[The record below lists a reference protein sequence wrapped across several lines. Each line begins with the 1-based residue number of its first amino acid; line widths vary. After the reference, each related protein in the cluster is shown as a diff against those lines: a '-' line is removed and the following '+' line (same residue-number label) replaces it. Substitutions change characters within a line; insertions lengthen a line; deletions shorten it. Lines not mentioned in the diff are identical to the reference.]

1 MISAHLHV
9 ETASTEIGQL
19 VYTESFVQSY
29 DLGSP
34 LLPVS
39 PVTLPNGDAILA
51 ELATTSAD
59 RAQGLMERGHL
70 HPDRGMLFF
79 FPSPGIYGFWMAQTF
94 IPLDILWLDAD
105 RRIVSIFADAQPCP
119 SGVSCPIYSPS
130 APAQFVLE
138 LAAGEAARRNLQL
151 GDQLDW

>member
-1 MISAHLHV
+1 MISAPLHV
-9 ETASTEIGQL
+9 ESEGPEAGQL
-19 VYTESFVQSY
+19 VYRESFSQSY

-39 PVTLPNGDAILA
+39 PVMLPNGDAILA

-79 FPSPGIYGFWMAQTF
+79 FPSPGVYGFWMAQTI
-94 IPLDILWLDAD
+94 IPLDIIWLDAD
-105 RRIVSIFADAQPCP
+105 RRIISISAEAQPCP
-119 SGVSCPIYSPS
+119 SGDSCPIYSPS
-130 APAQFVLE
+130 AVAQFVLE

-151 GDQLDW
+151 GDQLNW